1 MRKMKFNIFDRN
13 AESKFRKRDGTMEE
27 KKTKISMRMGSKDL
41 KALDQLVELE
51 KAENDSAT
59 RSSVIIDAVRTYYA
73 LNMNDYA
80 NNDYLKVVQSVI
92 TNVLDNMYK
101 VNEENLQTAY
111 KKTNEILKKQ
121 NEKLWYALKLL
132 LSETDFAES
141 STANALAIDNNYIF
155 EQYIF
160 DKINHK

>member
-1 MRKMKFNIFDRN
+1 
-13 AESKFRKRDGTMEE
+13 MEE

-41 KALDQLVELE
+41 KALDQLVEL
-51 KAENDSAT
+51 KKTENDSAT

-141 STANALAIDNNYIF
+141 STANALAIDKNYIF

>member
-1 MRKMKFNIFDRN
+1 
-13 AESKFRKRDGTMEE
+13 MEE

-41 KALDQLVELE
+41 KALDQLVEL
-51 KAENDSAT
+51 KKTENDSAT

-80 NNDYLKVVQSVI
+80 NNDYLKVVQSVM

-101 VNEENLQTAY
+101 VSEENLQTAY
-111 KKTNEILKKQ
+111 KKINEILKKQ

-141 STANALAIDNNYIF
+141 STANALAIDKNYVF

-160 DKINHK
+160 NKINHK